1 MMLRLV
7 QTGNVLG
14 GSQEL
19 FEVQDLTRSLGW
31 LPLNQLTSVSQSS
44 ASASSPSL
52 H

>member
-31 LPLNQLTSVSQSS
+31 LPLNQLTSVSQWVYPQTGS
-44 ASASSPSL
+44 
-52 H
+52 